1 MALQKVS
8 RSLLNT
14 GVADSSDATAI
25 TIDSSEN
32 VTFAGTLSSGAVVVT
47 GDANPALEVSRG
59 SANTTNFNLKYN
71 TTLTG
76 QLSAANEKFQIS
88 AAGSGTE
95 MEFYTNGAKRL
106 EIDTSG
112 KVGIGKTPSTWFLDV
127 DSSGTN
133 VASFDGS
140 NNTGVVINSS
150 SSIADII
157 GYSNSAS
164 SYNALNIRGA
174 SGTGLVVDTSNNV
187 GIGTTSPNAKLDI
200 LGTTSDQLRL
210 RTAESEEYKIGRNSS
225 TGHLDF
231 YGTQSGYTGYSFGGV
246 NGIRWRINSS
256 GHFAPA
262 QQHTYDIGGTN
273 AEVRNIYAQG
283 ISFASTSNA
292 SGMTSELLDDYEEGT
307 WTPALTA
314 GTPSYSVQSG
324 RYTKI
329 GNIVRLRCAIKLSG
343 WSNVSGGEVTV
354 TGIPFSSTTGAYDHD
369 WGAVHIASKPHSHI
383 FVCGVDTNNVF
394 FRRQD
399 VTNADYGMVGTQV
412 DADTAIMFTVTYQTS
427 S

>member
-1 MALQKVS
+1 MALQKVV
-8 RSLLNT
+8 RNMLNT
-14 GVADSSDATAI
+14 GVSDSSDATAI

-32 VTFAGTLSSGAVVVT
+32 VTFAGTVTSGAVVVT

-133 VASFDGS
+133 VVSFDGS

-157 GYSNSAS
+157 GFSNSAS
-164 SYNALNIRGA
+164 SYNALNIRAA

-187 GIGTTSPNAKLDI
+187 GLGTTSPKSL
-200 LGTTSDQLRL
+200 
-210 RTAESEEYKIGRNSS
+210 
-225 TGHLDF
+225 
-231 YGTQSGYTGYSFGGV
+231 SGQRSLS
-246 NGIRWRINSS
+246 I
-256 GHFAPA
+256 
-262 QQHTYDIGGTN
+262 
-273 AEVRNIYAQG
+273 
-283 ISFASTSNA
+283 NA
-292 SGMTSELLDDYEEGT
+292 SVPRIDFKVGDVFKHHILAEAEYMSIGADADNNQSNSRVIIEADNAGVARFDSDGIKFGADTAAANALDDYEEGT
-307 WTPALTA
+307 WTPHAGPGSSQSYSYRSGNYTKVGRLVTAYFGFLLNA
-314 GTPSYSVQSG
+314 GTFTGSEAVITGLPYSVQTTGSYQEPQFIIYTYGNGPTGISG
-324 RYTKI
+324 AVGPSNSLI
-329 GNIVRLRCAIKLSG
+329 PAQLSFYL
-343 WSNVSGGEVTV
+343 NGGESQGRGRKFT
-354 TGIPFSSTTGAYDHD
+354 A
-369 WGAVHIASKPHSHI
+369 
-383 FVCGVDTNNVF
+383 
-394 FRRQD
+394 
-399 VTNADYGMVGTQV
+399 NADTTLLGNEAFDSNTFVKGVVIY
-412 DADTAIMFTVTYQTS
+412 YTS
-427 S
+427 

>member
-1 MALQKVS
+1 MALQKVV
-8 RSLLNT
+8 RNMLNT
-14 GVADSSDATAI
+14 GVSDSSDATAI

-32 VTFAGTLSSGAVVVT
+32 VTFAGTVTSGAVVVT

-133 VASFDGS
+133 VVSFDGS

-157 GYSNSAS
+157 GFSNSAS
-164 SYNALNIRGA
+164 SYNALNIRAA

-187 GIGTTSPNAKLDI
+187 GLGTTSPKSL
-200 LGTTSDQLRL
+200 
-210 RTAESEEYKIGRNSS
+210 
-225 TGHLDF
+225 
-231 YGTQSGYTGYSFGGV
+231 SGQRSLS
-246 NGIRWRINSS
+246 I
-256 GHFAPA
+256 
-262 QQHTYDIGGTN
+262 
-273 AEVRNIYAQG
+273 
-283 ISFASTSNA
+283 NA
-292 SGMTSELLDDYEEGT
+292 SVPRIDFKVGDVFKHHILAEAEYMSIGADADNSQSNSRVVIEADNAVVARFDSDGIKFGADTAAANALDDYEEGT
-307 WTPALTA
+307 FTPTFSGATLDIA
-314 GTPSYSVQSG
+314 NGT
-324 RYTKI
+324 YTKI
-329 GNIVRLRCAIKLSG
+329 GRQVIVNYFIR
-343 WSNVSGGEVTV
+343 
-354 TGIPFSSTTGAYDHD
+354 TTGGLPSSGTSVELGGLPFTASSSHT
-369 WGAVHIASKPHSHI
+369 GAASVYASTYSPNDSSLTSI
-383 FVCGVDTNNVF
+383 ITAGGNVVRFLNINDSLMDYTVMGELEAGGANN
-394 FRRQD
+394 
-399 VTNADYGMVGTQV
+399 AI
-412 DADTAIMFTVTYQTS
+412 TAIGTATYIT
-427 S
+427 